1 MKKALVILSTFV
13 LAAWNTVCGQTQE
26 FAPVGAE
33 WYFNLSAFM
42 GSPISFFRMA
52 SVGDTVVK
60 GHECRIISA
69 PYVNFL
75 YSDAQ
80 SGKQYVYNEGSVVY
94 WYNAIIDD
102 FTILYDFSLEAGES
116 WTIEVDSC
124 SYYVEIR
131 SVEEETWEGHTYR
144 IQNLVEEN
152 GVFYGKII
160 EGIGYECGLFPD
172 CTSCHGVAYDGQFT
186 DFLRCYVE
194 DGEQLYHSGP
204 YGCDELTYWDGSIA
218 DAYAGGDGSEENP
231 YQIANAPQ
239 LALLA
244 KETNDG
250 TGGNAHYIQTNN
262 ISLNRSSWDP
272 TYEWP
277 GIGNIYDYYWMYVH
291 YFTGVYDGN
300 GYWIDNMYQG
310 VNDSISQLGGLFGL
324 TKDAVIKNVTLKNSH
339 IKSSYIAGGIIGC
352 AGNTQIINCHIS
364 NVSIESGTVGGGI
377 VGVAGVSYLD
387 YIYNV
392 HGEGNCY
399 IVDCSAS
406 GSITS
411 LNHLMGHYTGGI
423 AGNIGVFSG
432 VALVKDC
439 VNRCQIEA
447 YEDYNDGGIVGHCYS
462 TENLS
467 EIVGCENYGNINA
480 QSFQN
485 DDEYHIYNGGIV
497 GSAGGKIR
505 IMNCTNSGVVGNEE
519 INYTGGIVGN
529 LGSENSESE
538 VCFCN
543 NYGDCFG
550 LYVGGIVGTMS
561 KSSIHDCTNEGNILS
576 SAFAAGILAQNEYGD
591 FVYNCTN
598 LGRIES
604 ERVRGGSFACGITTD
619 GSAINCVNKGNIV
632 ATGEYVIAGGIVTT
646 GSAYNCYN
654 TGDVAGYPSE
664 TGYYILVGGIV
675 GGSVPGI
682 EIRNVYNAGNVI
694 GEGNSHLDFYGF
706 GNILGYS
713 DIDDGVLVNCYWR
726 DENRPAVGVSG
737 YQNIVGSSHFRPGL
751 TDTQWLLDTAQFGTN
766 DLVEALNFGRES
778 LENDSLSE
786 YTFSHWISDEDWV
799 NHGLPIFGTVE
810 PIFNFDFSEWYY
822 EILNDDGSITFQH
835 LEYTADT
842 AINSRRTKVIMRTN
856 TMYDKGVEVTHEYV
870 YEENGIVYWWNKT
883 LNEFTV
889 LYNLNAEAGDEWQIK
904 VGTETITVH
913 VDAVDVYDY
922 EGRTYKMLQVSDEN
936 DVFSGTIVCGIGHL
950 TSFFPERLM
959 SKSGNYR
966 VEGMRCYW
974 KDGELV
980 FKYGDKDCDEI
991 YIDLHGI
998 EESDNQT
1005 FRVYPNPVK
1014 GFITIE
1020 TEEENAGYEILNIMG
1035 QTVLSGSLN
1044 GAKQIDV
1051 SGLSDGMYFIKVGQK
1066 TEKFVVGR

>member
-1 MKKALVILSTFV
+1 MKKALVILTAIVFTT
-13 LAAWNTVCGQTQE
+13 LTMVCGQTRE
-26 FAPVGAE
+26 FAPIGTE
-33 WYFNLSAFM
+33 WYFNESSFM
-42 GSPISFFRMA
+42 GSATSYYRMA
-52 SVGDTVVK
+52 SVGDTVIN
-60 GHECRIISA
+60 GHECRRITQ
-69 PYVNFL
+69 PH
-75 YSDAQ
+75 YSSDLR
-80 SGKQYVYNEGSVVY
+80 GEQYVYNEGSTVY
-94 WYNAIIDD
+94 WYNAVIDD
-102 FTILYDFSLEAGES
+102 FTILYDFSLEVGEV

-124 SYYVEIR
+124 SYYVEIL
-131 SVEEETWEGHTYR
+131 SVEEVTWEGHTYK
-144 IQNLVEEN
+144 IQNVVSDDW
-152 GVFYGKII
+152 VFSGKII
-160 EGIGYECGLFPD
+160 EGIGYEYGLFP
-172 CTSCHGVAYDGQFT
+172 SGYACHGEIYDGPAP
-186 DFLRCYVE
+186 DYLRCYLE
-194 DGEQLYHSGP
+194 DGEMLYHSGS

-218 DAYAGGDGSEENP
+218 DAYDGGDGSEENP
-231 YQIANAPQ
+231 YQIANAAQ

-244 KETNDG
+244 KETNEG
-250 TGGNAHYIQTNN
+250 MGGDAHYIQTNN
-262 ISLNRSSWDP
+262 ISLNSNYLFP
-272 TYEWP
+272 VNNWP
-277 GIGNIYDYYWMYVH
+277 SIGNIYDYYWMYVH

-300 GYWIDNMYQG
+300 GYWIDNLCQG
-310 VNDSISQLGGLFGL
+310 VNDSIISVGGLFGM
-324 TKDAVIKNVTLKNSH
+324 TQNAVIKNVTLKNSR
-339 IKSSYIAGGIIGC
+339 IKSNNISGGIIGS
-352 AGNTQIINCHIS
+352 AGNTQIINCHTE
-364 NVSIESGTVGGGI
+364 NVNIESGLVGGGI
-377 VGVAGVSYLD
+377 VGEAGVSYLD
-387 YIYNV
+387 YLYSAQ
-392 HGEGNCY
+392 GEGGCY
-399 IVDCSAS
+399 IVGCSAS
-406 GSITS
+406 GGITS
-411 LNHLMGHYTGGI
+411 SSFNHWMGYYKGGI
-423 AGNIGVFSG
+423 AGEIDVFSG
-432 VALVKDC
+432 VAIVKDC

-447 YEDYNDGGIVGHCYS
+447 NGGDLSDGGIVGHCYS
-462 TENLS
+462 PDNLS
-467 EIVGCENYGNINA
+467 EIVGCENYGSINA
-480 QSFQN
+480 QSLTDAN
-485 DDEYHIYNGGIV
+485 YNGGIV
-497 GSAGGKIR
+497 GTAGGKFK
-505 IMNCTNSGVVGNEE
+505 IMNCSNYGVVGNEE

-561 KSSIHDCTNEGNILS
+561 KSSIHDCTNEGNVLS

-604 ERVRGGSFACGITTD
+604 ERVREGSFACGITTE

-632 ATGEYVIAGGIVTT
+632 ATGEHVIVGGIVTT

-654 TGDVAGYPSE
+654 TGDVAGYPGE

-786 YTFSHWISDEDWV
+786 YTFSHWMSDEDWV
-799 NHGLPIFGTVE
+799 NHGLPIFGTAE

-822 EILNDDGSITFQH
+822 EILNDNGSITFQH

-889 LYNLNAEAGDEWQIK
+889 LYNLNAETGDEWQIK
-904 VGTETITVH
+904 VGTETVTVH
-913 VDAVDVYDY
+913 VDAVDDY
-922 EGRTYKMLQVSDEN
+922 GYEDRTYKMLQVSDEN

-966 VEGMRCYW
+966 VEGIRCCW

-991 YIDLHGI
+991 YIELHNGI

-1005 FRVYPNPVK
+1005 FHVYPNPAK
-1014 GFITIE
+1014 GCINVE
-1020 TEEENAGYEILNIMG
+1020 TTEENANYEILNIMG

-1044 GAKQIDV
+1044 GAKQVNV

-1066 TEKFVVGR
+1066 MVKFVVRK

>member
-1 MKKALVILSTFV
+1 M
-13 LAAWNTVCGQTQE
+13 
-26 FAPVGAE
+26 
-33 WYFNLSAFM
+33 
-42 GSPISFFRMA
+42 
-52 SVGDTVVK
+52 
-60 GHECRIISA
+60 
-69 PYVNFL
+69 
-75 YSDAQ
+75 
-80 SGKQYVYNEGSVVY
+80 
-94 WYNAIIDD
+94 
-102 FTILYDFSLEAGES
+102 
-116 WTIEVDSC
+116 
-124 SYYVEIR
+124 
-131 SVEEETWEGHTYR
+131 
-144 IQNLVEEN
+144 
-152 GVFYGKII
+152 
-160 EGIGYECGLFPD
+160 
-172 CTSCHGVAYDGQFT
+172 
-186 DFLRCYVE
+186 
-194 DGEQLYHSGP
+194 LYHSGS

-218 DAYAGGDGSEENP
+218 DAYDGGDGSEENP
-231 YQIANAPQ
+231 YQIANAAQ

-250 TGGNAHYIQTNN
+250 TGGNAHYIQTGN
-262 ISLNRSSWDP
+262 ISLNQSELFP
-272 TYEWP
+272 VYEWP
-277 GIGNIYDYYWMYVH
+277 CIGNIYDYYWMYVH

-300 GYWIDNMYQG
+300 GYWIDNMCQG

-364 NVSIESGTVGGGI
+364 NVSVESGTVGGGI
-377 VGVAGVSYLD
+377 VGVAGVSFLD
-387 YIYNV
+387 YLYSAQ
-392 HGEGNCY
+392 GEGGCY
-399 IVDCSAS
+399 IVGCSAS

-411 LNHLMGHYTGGI
+411 SSFNHWMGYYKGGI
-423 AGNIGVFSG
+423 AGEIDVFSG

-447 YEDYNDGGIVGHCYS
+447 NGGDLSDGGIVGHCYS
-462 TENLS
+462 PYNLS
-467 EIVGCENYGNINA
+467 EIVGCENYGSINA
-480 QSFQN
+480 QSLTDAN
-485 DDEYHIYNGGIV
+485 YNGGIV
-497 GSAGGKIR
+497 GTAGGKFK
-505 IMNCTNSGVVGNEE
+505 IMNCSNYGVVGNEE

-561 KSSIHDCTNEGNILS
+561 KSSIHDCTNEGNVLS

-604 ERVRGGSFACGITTD
+604 ERVREGSFACGITTE

-632 ATGEYVIAGGIVTT
+632 ATGEYVIVGGIVTT

-654 TGDVAGYPSE
+654 TGDVAGYPGE

-694 GEGNSHLDFYGF
+694 GEGSSQYEYYGF

-726 DENRPAVGVSG
+726 DVNRPAVGVSG

-751 TDTQWLLDTAQFGTN
+751 ADTQWLLDTAQFGTN

-786 YTFSHWISDEDWV
+786 NTFSHWMSDEDWV

-810 PIFNFDFSEWYY
+810 PVFSFDFSEWFY
-822 EILNDDGSITFQH
+822 EIQNGDGSITYQH
-835 LEYTADT
+835 LQCSNDT
-842 AINSRRTKVIMRTN
+842 VIENKRPKIIIRSN
-856 TMYDKGVEVTHEYV
+856 TLYDEKQCTTVTHEYV

-913 VDAVDVYDY
+913 VDAIGDYDY
-922 EGRTYKMLQVSDEN
+922 EGTSYKMLQVSDEN
-936 DVFSGTIVCGIGHL
+936 DVFSGIIVCGIGHQ
-950 TSFFPERLM
+950 TSFFPEKLM
-959 SKSGNYR
+959 NTNKNYR
-966 VEGMRCYW
+966 VEGIRCYW
-974 KDGELV
+974 IDGNLIYKDG
-980 FKYGDKDCDEI
+980 DRDCDEV
-991 YIDLHGI
+991 YEELHNVT
-998 EESDNQT
+998 EETDNQT
-1005 FRVYPNPVK
+1005 FCVYPNPAK
-1014 GFITIE
+1014 GCINVE
-1020 TEEENAGYEILNIMG
+1020 TEEENADYEILNIMG

-1044 GAKQIDV
+1044 VEKQISLD
-1051 SGLSDGMYFIKVGQK
+1051 GLSDGMYFIKVGRQMV
-1066 TEKFVVGR
+1066 KFVVGE

>member
-33 WYFNLSAFM
+33 WYFEVSSFFM
-42 GSPISFFRMA
+42 VPASVFRMA
-52 SVGDTVVK
+52 SIGDTVIN
-60 GHECRIISA
+60 GHQCRIITE
-69 PYVNFL
+69 PFL
-75 YSDAQ
+75 CFSEAQ

-94 WYNAIIDD
+94 WYNVTIDD
-102 FTILYDFSLEAGES
+102 FTILYDFSLEAGEG
-116 WTIEVDSC
+116 WTIEIDSC
-124 SYYVEIR
+124 SYYLEIE
-131 SVEEETWEGHTYR
+131 SVEEVTWEGHTYR
-144 IQNLVEEN
+144 VQRLRYDWPI
-152 GVFYGKII
+152 FYGDII
-160 EGIGYECGLFPD
+160 EGIGYVGGLFPD
-172 CTSCHGVAYDGQFT
+172 CASCSETAYDGPYPYNI
-186 DFLRCYVE
+186 RCYLE
-194 DGEQLYHSGP
+194 DGEQLYHTGP
-204 YGCDELTYWDGSIA
+204 YGCDEFTYWNGSIA

-231 YQIANAPQ
+231 YQIATAAQ

-277 GIGNIYDYYWMYVH
+277 CIGNIYDYYWMYVH

-300 GYWIDNMYQG
+300 GYWIDNMFQG

-364 NVSIESGTVGGGI
+364 NVSVESGTVGGGI
-377 VGVAGVSYLD
+377 VGVAGVSFLD
-387 YIYNV
+387 YLYSV
-392 HGEGNCY
+392 QGAGDCY

-411 LNHLMGHYTGGI
+411 LNHLMGYYKGGI
-423 AGNIGVFSG
+423 VGDIDVFSG

-439 VNRCQIEA
+439 VNRCEIEA
-447 YEDYNDGGIVGHCYS
+447 NDDLNDGGIVGHCYS
-462 TENLS
+462 PENLS
-467 EIVGCENYGNINA
+467 EIVGCENYGSINA
-480 QSFQN
+480 QSLTDAN
-485 DDEYHIYNGGIV
+485 YNGGI
-497 GSAGGKIR
+497 AGMASGKFQIKD
-505 IMNCTNSGVVGNEE
+505 CTNYGVVGNEE
-519 INYTGGIVGN
+519 IGYTGGIVG
-529 LGSENSESE
+529 GCSAE

-543 NYGDCFG
+543 NYGDCIGVFA
-550 LYVGGIVGTMS
+550 GGIVGTMS

-576 SAFAAGILAQNEYGD
+576 SAYAAGILAQNEYGD

-604 ERVRGGSFACGITTD
+604 EAAREGSFACGITTE

-632 ATGEYVIAGGIVTT
+632 ATGKYVIAGGIVTT

-654 TGDVAGYPSE
+654 TNDVTGNPSE
-664 TGYYILVGGIV
+664 ACDYILVGGIV
-675 GGSVPGI
+675 GASVPGT

-726 DENRPAVGVSG
+726 DENRPAHGRPEF
-737 YQNIVGSSHFRPGL
+737 QNIFGSSHFRQGE
-751 TDTQWLLDTAQFGTN
+751 TADQWLLDSEQFGTN

-778 LENDSLSE
+778 LENDSLID
-786 YTFSHWISDEDWV
+786 YTLNSWMRDEAME
-799 NHGLPIFGTVE
+799 NNGLPVFGSVN
-810 PIFNFDFSEWYY
+810 PIFNFDLSEWFY
-822 EILNDDGSITFQH
+822 EIQNGDGSITYQH
-835 LEYTADT
+835 LQCSNDT
-842 AINSRRTKVIMRTN
+842 VIENKRPKIIIRSN
-856 TMYDKGVEVTHEYV
+856 TLYDEKQCTTVTHEYI

-883 LNEFTV
+883 LNEFIV
-889 LYNLNAEAGDEWQIK
+889 LYDLNANEGDEWQIK

-913 VDAVDVYDY
+913 VDAVGDYDY
-922 EGRTYKMLQVSDEN
+922 EGTTYRMLQVSDEN
-936 DVFSGTIVCGIGHL
+936 DVFSGIIVCGIGHL

-959 SKSGNYR
+959 QKSHNYN
-966 VEGMRCYW
+966 VGGMRCYW
-974 KDGELV
+974 KDGELI
-980 FKYGDKDCDEI
+980 FKYGDKDCDEV
-991 YIDLHGI
+991 YIELHSGV
-998 EESDNQT
+998 EELDNQL
-1005 FRVYPNPVK
+1005 FQIYPNPAK
-1014 GFITIE
+1014 GCINVE
-1020 TEEENAGYEILNIMG
+1020 TEEENVDYEILNIMG

-1044 GAKQIDV
+1044 VEKQISLD
-1051 SGLSDGMYFIKVGQK
+1051 GLSDGMYFIKVGRQMV
-1066 TEKFVVGR
+1066 KFVVGK

>member
-33 WYFNLSAFM
+33 WYFEVSSFFM
-42 GSPISFFRMA
+42 VPASVFRMA
-52 SVGDTVVK
+52 SIGDTVIN
-60 GHECRIISA
+60 GHQCRIITE
-69 PYVNFL
+69 PFL
-75 YSDAQ
+75 CFSEAQ

-94 WYNAIIDD
+94 WYNVTNDD
-102 FTILYDFSLEAGES
+102 FTILYDFSLEAGEG
-116 WTIEVDSC
+116 WTIEIDSC
-124 SYYVEIR
+124 SYYLEIE
-131 SVEEETWEGHTYR
+131 SVEEVTWEGHTYR
-144 IQNLVEEN
+144 VQRLRYDWPI
-152 GVFYGKII
+152 FYGDII
-160 EGIGYECGLFPD
+160 EGIGYVGGLFPD
-172 CTSCHGVAYDGQFT
+172 CASCSETAYDGPYPYNI
-186 DFLRCYVE
+186 RCYLE
-194 DGEQLYHSGP
+194 DGEQLYHTGP
-204 YGCDELTYWDGSIA
+204 YGCDEFTYWNGSIA

-231 YQIANAPQ
+231 YQIATAAQ

-300 GYWIDNMYQG
+300 GYWIDNMCQG
-310 VNDSISQLGGLFGL
+310 VNDSIISVGGLFGM
-324 TKDAVIKNVTLKNSH
+324 TQNAVIKNVTLKNSR
-339 IKSSYIAGGIIGC
+339 IKSNNISGGIIGS
-352 AGNTQIINCHIS
+352 AGNTQIINCHTS

-377 VGVAGVSYLD
+377 VGEAGVSYLD

-406 GSITS
+406 GIITS

-447 YEDYNDGGIVGHCYS
+447 YEDYSDGGIVGHCYS

-467 EIVGCENYGNINA
+467 EIVGCENYGSINA
-480 QSFQN
+480 QSLTEAN
-485 DDEYHIYNGGIV
+485 YNGGI
-497 GSAGGKIR
+497 AGMASGKFQIKD
-505 IMNCTNSGVVGNEE
+505 CTNYGVVGNEE
-519 INYTGGIVGN
+519 IGYTGGIVG
-529 LGSENSESE
+529 GCSAE

-543 NYGDCFG
+543 NYGDCIGVFA
-550 LYVGGIVGTMS
+550 GGIVGQS
-561 KSSIHDCTNEGNILS
+561 DISSIHHCLNEGKVM
-576 SAFAAGILAQNEYGD
+576 APAGAAGIVAQNEYGD
-591 FVYNCTN
+591 FVYDCTN
-598 LGRIES
+598 LGQIES
-604 ERVRGGSFACGITTD
+604 ICDRGGAVACGITD
-619 GSAINCVNKGNIV
+619 KGYAVNCVNRGNIV
-632 ATGEYVIAGGIVTT
+632 ATGDAVIVGGIVNL

-654 TGDVAGYPSE
+654 MGDVAGYPSE

-675 GGSVPGI
+675 GASVPGA

-726 DENRPAVGVSG
+726 DENRPAHGRPEF
-737 YQNIVGSSHFRPGL
+737 QNIFNSSHFSQGE

-778 LENDSLSE
+778 LENDSLFD
-786 YTFSHWISDEDWV
+786 YTLNSWMRDEAME
-799 NHGLPIFGTVE
+799 NNGLPVFGSVN
-810 PIFNFDFSEWYY
+810 PIFNFDLSEWFY
-822 EILNDDGSITFQH
+822 EIQNGDGSITYQH
-835 LEYTADT
+835 LQCSNDT
-842 AINSRRTKVIMRTN
+842 VIENKRPKIIIRSN
-856 TMYDKGVEVTHEYV
+856 TLYDEKQSTTVTHEYV

-889 LYNLNAEAGDEWQIK
+889 LYNLNAEAGDEWQIR

-913 VDAVDVYDY
+913 VDAVDDYDY
-922 EGRTYKMLQVSDEN
+922 EGRTYKMLQVSDED
-936 DVFSGTIVCGIGHL
+936 DVFGGTIVCGIGHL

-959 SKSGNYR
+959 SKNYR

-980 FKYGDKDCDEI
+980 FKYGDKDCDEV
-991 YIDLHGI
+991 YIELHSGVEDL
-998 EESDNQT
+998 DNQS
-1005 FRVYPNPVK
+1005 FRIYPNPAK
-1014 GFITIE
+1014 GCINVE
-1020 TEEENAGYEILNIMG
+1020 TTEENANYEIVNIMG

-1044 GAKQIDV
+1044 GAKQISLD
-1051 SGLSDGMYFIKVGQK
+1051 GLSDGMYFIKVGQK
-1066 TEKFVVGR
+1066 TEKFVVGK